1 MKIKWYH
8 LASLAVVLAIVGI
21 SFPLWTPTPT
31 SVNVSDIPQESI
43 SVPPVLEESAVTVPT
58 DSSDGGSEISTGNV
72 SPVFSGIVPF
82 DVARKNFPDA
92 HPVVATFKSLFSDEE
107 RQAFFDTPEMKR
119 FLQVLESPE
128 YAEFITTQPTNR
140 ETDEFWAKHGFI
152 QDPDRFQKAF
162 RDAFPTGE
170 PEDFE
175 LEMRQTFAE
184 NFRDA
189 DPNNMTNEI
198 INRAPKFLSDPR
210 NRAWID
216 GYFDGEN
223 SDFGAW
229 GENILK
235 NLSAN
240 LPEASSPEDV
250 ILEDAFLMESPSQ
263 DRTVD
268 IPSEADTHWEPDVP
282 TQQDVEKMPVET
294 AAETPNSESLAPNV
308 IDFNQRLTDDSIDAF
323 FAEDSLETLLNQRM
337 NSKELSTEKVQR
349 AMDVLNRYGP
359 KEGLR
364 KLRDSDP
371 EVAKQIEGFIRERK
385 EN

>member
-8 LASLAVVLAIVGI
+8 LASLAVVLAVVGI

-43 SVPPVLEESAVTVPT
+43 SVPPVPQRIRCY
-58 DSSDGGSEISTGNV
+58 SSYGFFGRGSEISTGNV

-250 ILEDAFLMESPSQ
+250 ILEDASLMESPSQ

-268 IPSEADTHWEPDVP
+268 IPSETDTHWEPDVS
-282 TQQDVEKMPVET
+282 TQQDVEKMLVET

-308 IDFNQRLTDDSIDAF
+308 IDFNQHLTDDSLDAL
-323 FAEDSLETLLNQRM
+323 FAEDNLETLLNQRV

-371 EVAKQIEGFIRERK
+371 EVAKQIEGFIRQRK
-385 EN
+385 ED